1 MTGKSSSDTSST
13 HSPGH
18 SDHCCCAHCEP
29 ERHQDVT
36 APLISFADVDFDR
49 EHGQHILSG
58 INLTVDH
65 GDFLAITGPNG
76 GGKTTLLR
84 LMLGLL
90 KPTRGTISYYDAG
103 GAPSKRPAFGYLPQ
117 KNSVDSRFP
126 ITVEEVVRSG
136 LLADSISR
144 DRHNALIEKALED
157 VDLSDYASRPIGRL
171 SGGQLQRALLARA
184 IVAERDILVMDEPL
198 SYIDVRFEEKLYG
211 LIERLARKTTI
222 ILVSHQ
228 MSRIA
233 GMANRHIL
241 VDGTLTEC
249 CARHHWFNPECS

>member
-1 MTGKSSSDTSST
+1 MSPK
-13 HSPGH
+13 HLPGH

-29 ERHQDVT
+29 DRHGTDT
-36 APLISFADVDFDR
+36 APLISFRDVDFDR
-49 EHGQHILSG
+49 EEGRHILSG

-65 GDFLAITGPNG
+65 GDFIAITGPNG

-90 KPTRGTISYYDAG
+90 RPTRGSISYFDST
-103 GAPSKRPAFGYLPQ
+103 GAPSRRPSFGYLPQ
-117 KNSVDSRFP
+117 KNSVDSHFP
-126 ITVEEVVRSG
+126 ITVAEVVHSG
-136 LLADSISR
+136 LLGLDLSR
-144 DRHNALIEKALED
+144 NTQQEMIARALGE
-157 VDLSDYASRPIGRL
+157 VDLTDYASRPIGRL

-184 IVAERDILVMDEPL
+184 IVARREVLVMDEPL
-198 SYIDVRFEEKLYG
+198 SYIDVHFEEKLYT
-211 LIERLARKTTI
+211 LIEHLSADATI

-241 VDGTLTEC
+241 VDRTLTEC
-249 CARHHWFNPECS
+249 SARHHWFNPECR